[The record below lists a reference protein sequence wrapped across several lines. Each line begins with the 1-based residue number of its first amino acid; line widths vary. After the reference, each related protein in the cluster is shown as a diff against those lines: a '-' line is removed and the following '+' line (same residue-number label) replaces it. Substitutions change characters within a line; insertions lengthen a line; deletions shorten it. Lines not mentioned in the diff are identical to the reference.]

1 MPAAFDQG
9 KVSMMA
15 AGFRRRCGFFGGVSS
30 HGAAITRISSL
41 TVILISVGC
50 SKVENVQL
58 GQAAPPFGPF
68 GTPYALAELG
78 SCQNPTLTADLLE
91 IYITTDR
98 TGGMGNNDTW
108 VAKRS
113 TIDEPFSTPV
123 PVPNVNS
130 ASEESSPA
138 VSLDG
143 LTLWFGSDRPG
154 GSGAM
159 DIWVSTRNDRSSDW
173 STPTPVTA
181 LNSTGYEIPR
191 PVGDHGLQ
199 MPLSRHGSS
208 GNYQTYMATRP
219 SVDADWRSPQPI
231 VELAQPSVLVVDGFL
246 TDDGTML
253 LLNIE
258 QPGNQHSEMFRTW
271 RLNVDESFA
280 SPVSLGSG
288 LNSTT
293 LNRDPWLSPDGNHFF
308 FSSDRSGT
316 IMVYEADTA
325 QDQ

>member
-1 MPAAFDQG
+1 MTTWNSCLVG
-9 KVSMMA
+9 
-15 AGFRRRCGFFGGVSS
+15 
-30 HGAAITRISSL
+30 L
-41 TVILISVGC
+41 TYLIVLQASVGC
-50 SKVENVQL
+50 SKIENVQL

-68 GTPYALAELG
+68 GPPHALAELD

-91 IYITTDR
+91 IYVTSDR
-98 TGGMGNNDTW
+98 AGGLGKDDTW
-108 VAKRS
+108 VAKR
-113 TIDEPFSTPV
+113 TTVDEPFNTPV

-143 LTLWFGSDRPG
+143 LTLWFASDRSG
-154 GSGAM
+154 GAGGM
-159 DIWVSTRNDRSSDW
+159 DIWVATRTDRASQW
-173 STPTPVTA
+173 SPPTPVAA
-181 LNSTGYEIPR
+181 LDSPADEIPR

-208 GNYQTYMATRP
+208 GNYQLYMGTRP
-219 SVDADWRSPQPI
+219 AVDAGWQTTLPI
-231 VELAQPSVLVVDGFL
+231 LELAQPSDLVVDGFL

-253 LLNIE
+253 LFNVE
-258 QPGNQHSEMFRTW
+258 QPGNIQGEMYRAW
-271 RLNVDESFA
+271 RLGADELFS
-280 SPVSLGSG
+280 SPVSLGAG